1 MSANTEAIEQTAL
14 PAPPPELPVG
24 NALWPR
30 QLMAVVKLELRKNF
44 WGLRSI
50 LIYLLAL
57 LPIAIMILTVIG
69 FMFAEQAGQKAFLHE
84 DFANGMRVFANIFE
98 GLIIRT
104 VVFFGCAWAFM
115 NLIRG
120 EVVDRSLHYY
130 FLSPIRREVLL
141 IGKYLAGLIATVVIF
156 TLCTIISLALLYL
169 AGYPESLQYFQHGPG
184 MSQMAT
190 YAGIT
195 ILACMGYGAFFLLIG
210 LFFRN
215 PIVPALL
222 LFGWEW
228 VNFLLPPLLKKASV
242 VHYLR
247 SLEPVPLSQGPFAV
261 LVEPTPAYFSIPGL
275 FLVTLIA
282 LALAAWRIRRLE
294 ISYGGE

>member
-1 MSANTEAIEQTAL
+1 MSRNMETVQAVAL
-14 PAPPPELPVG
+14 PAAPPELPTG
-24 NALWPR
+24 SALWPR
-30 QLMAVVKLELRKNF
+30 QLAALIKIELRKNF
-44 WGLRSI
+44 WGMRSV

-69 FMFAEQAGQKAFLHE
+69 FAYAEQAGRSKILHE
-84 DFANGMRVFANIFE
+84 NFPAGMQVFANIFE
-98 GLIIRT
+98 ALILRT

-130 FLSPIRREVLL
+130 FLTPVRRDLL
-141 IGKYLAGLIATVVIF
+141 LVGKYLAGLIAAVLIF
-156 TLCTIISLALLYL
+156 SLSTLISLALMYL
-169 AGYPESLQYFQHGPG
+169 AGYPESMQHLQTGPG
-184 MSQMAT
+184 LSQVGS
-190 YAGIT
+190 YVGIT
-195 ILACMGYGAFFLLIG
+195 ALACMGYGAFFLLIG

-228 VNFLLPPLLKKASV
+228 INFLLPPLLKKVSV

-247 SLEPVPLSQGPFAV
+247 SLEPVTLSQGPFAV
-261 LVEPTPAYFSIPGL
+261 LAEPTPAYLSIPGL
-275 FLVTLIA
+275 FLVTIIV
-282 LALAAWRIRRLE
+282 LALAAWRIRRFE
-294 ISYGGE
+294 ISYGSE

>member
-1 MSANTEAIEQTAL
+1 MSSNLDTVQTAL
-14 PAPPPELPVG
+14 PAAPPELPTG
-24 NALWPR
+24 SALWPR
-30 QLMAVVKLELRKNF
+30 QLSALVKIELRKNF
-44 WGLRSI
+44 WGMRSI

-57 LPIAIMILTVIG
+57 LPIVVMVLTVIG
-69 FMFAEQAGQKAFLHE
+69 FVYAAQAGRRAVLHE
-84 DFANGMRVFANIFE
+84 EFPTGMVVFANIFE
-98 GLIIRT
+98 ALILRT

-130 FLSPIRREVLL
+130 FLSPVRRDLL
-141 IGKYLAGLIATVVIF
+141 LVGKYLAGLIAAVIIF
-156 TLCTIISLALLYL
+156 SISTLISLALLYA
-169 AGYPESLQYFQHGPG
+169 AGYPESMQHLQGGPG
-184 MSQMAT
+184 MSQIAS
-190 YAGIT
+190 YVGIT
-195 ILACMGYGAFFLLIG
+195 ALACMGYGAFFLLIG

-228 VNFLLPPLLKKASV
+228 VNFLLPPLLKKVSV

-261 LVEPTPAYFSIPGL
+261 LAEPTPAYFSIPGL
-275 FLVTLIA
+275 FVVTLLA
-282 LALAAWRIRRLE
+282 LALAAWRIKRFE

>member
-1 MSANTEAIEQTAL
+1 METEQSVAL
-14 PAPPPELPVG
+14 PTAPPELPTG

-30 QLMAVVKLELRKNF
+30 QLSAVIKIELRKNF
-44 WGLRSI
+44 WGLRSV

-57 LPIAIMILTVIG
+57 LPVAVMVLTVIG
-69 FMFAEQAGQKAFLHE
+69 FVYAAQAGRRAVLHE
-84 DFANGMRVFANIFE
+84 DFPTGMQVFANIFE
-98 GLIIRT
+98 ALILRT

-130 FLSPIRREVLL
+130 FLSPVRREILL
-141 IGKYLAGLIATVVIF
+141 VGKYLAGLIAAVLIF
-156 TLCTIISLALLYL
+156 SLSTLISLLLLYL
-169 AGYPESLQYFQHGPG
+169 AGYPESMQYLNGPG
-184 MSQMAT
+184 LSQVGT
-190 YAGIT
+190 YVGIT
-195 ILACMGYGAFFLLIG
+195 ALACMGYGAFFLLIG

-228 VNFLLPPLLKKASV
+228 INFLLPPLLKKISV

-247 SLEPVPLSQGPFAV
+247 SLEPVKLSEGPFAV
-261 LVEPTPAYFSIPGL
+261 LVDPTPAYLSIPGL
-275 FLVTLIA
+275 FLVTLIV
-282 LALAAWRIRRLE
+282 LAVAAWRIRRFE
-294 ISYGGE
+294 ISYGSE